1 MLSPS
6 PQEKP
11 EQIWAEVL
19 SALRGEMT
27 GATYNNI
34 FLSSRLVVHNGEWV
48 VELKSQS
55 AADWAEHRLRH
66 SVERA
71 LATYAPGDELPAI
84 RFGVKPQP
92 EVDPVSGSS
101 PASVGTEGE
110 KASSAFMLAGL
121 DYRKLWFGDGTSGFS
136 MRAHYIE
143 KFWQAYLGRAYSV
156 KS

>member
-34 FLSSRLVVHNGEWV
+34 FLSSRLVAHNGEWV
-48 VELKSQS
+48 VELKNQS
-55 AADWAEHRLRH
+55 AADWAEHRFRR

-71 LATYAPGDELPAI
+71 LATYAPGDDQPAI
-84 RFGVKPQP
+84 RFGVQSQPQAEP
-92 EVDPVSGSS
+92 ESGLL
-101 PASVGTEGE
+101 PARVGL
-110 KASSAFMLAGL
+110 KQLS
-121 DYRKLWFGDGTSGFS
+121 
-136 MRAHYIE
+136 
-143 KFWQAYLGRAYSV
+143 
-156 KS
+156 